1 MITPERINQ
10 VTVTIQV
17 NEGQAYISTYMKTHD
32 CDVAILALA
41 TIRDKQIAVSKELNA
56 KEEGGAK

>member
-1 MITPERINQ
+1 M
-10 VTVTIQV
+10 TIQV

-32 CDVAILALA
+32 CDVAIQALA